1 MLLLSQKSVLAWN
14 PQLEAEFQQR
24 SKEYLE
30 SFPSGKY
37 GSNAYEYEK
46 QSYPRAMIDFLKGNE
61 REAIAFLESED
72 KLSGLHSHTL
82 GIDFYSAFSLK
93 NQIRKYFGFD
103 LTPAYK
109 SRMRQGMRLAT
120 ESDPMLRYFPLRK
133 FWEKSTDNCNTL
145 VDCRNTDNLKVMRDV
160 SVYLMAEESGNEFT
174 RQIYKNNIYQKVR
187 SLYQTGKGEW
197 DSESYLGHE
206 LTGYLNL
213 YDYAKDPEVKQMG
226 KAALDWMTITGA
238 VKYWRGGFG
247 GPSKRDYGGGNCTWC
262 SSTSQYLG
270 MYFGDSPVKFKSS
283 NPDLVHLL
291 LSSYRPP
298 NAAVAIARKQFTFPL
313 ELLNSKPAYLNW
325 REDKPQQFHE
335 TLYFGKTYQLGTLA
349 EGTGGDWSGFKLLV
363 DSSVRGVDYF
373 IPSFI
378 GHNSVAQYR
387 NLAVCM
393 GKGKFSFML
402 PKSALV
408 EHDRGWIFIK
418 LERTNLAIALIN
430 AEVGELAP
438 TEKYSDSLT
447 LAIKPTADIT
457 GFAIDVG
464 EGNYQ
469 SFKTLTVV
477 NSRLKVKGQS
487 AEYTSIMRNRVKL
500 EYTGGTPK
508 IWRNG
513 KLHDFMVHRDVY
525 RADVSNLGKAPIY
538 QAYKSGKLE
547 VIVNGIKSSFSVLDT
562 QK

>member
-1 MLLLSQKSVLAWN
+1 
-14 PQLEAEFQQR
+14 
-24 SKEYLE
+24 
-30 SFPSGKY
+30 
-37 GSNAYEYEK
+37 
-46 QSYPRAMIDFLKGNE
+46 MIDFLKGNE

-262 SSTSQYLG
+262 SSCSDLQY
-270 MYFGDSPVKFKSS
+270 
-283 NPDLVHLL
+283 
-291 LSSYRPP
+291 
-298 NAAVAIARKQFTFPL
+298 
-313 ELLNSKPAYLNW
+313 
-325 REDKPQQFHE
+325 
-335 TLYFGKTYQLGTLA
+335 
-349 EGTGGDWSGFKLLV
+349 
-363 DSSVRGVDYF
+363 
-373 IPSFI
+373 
-378 GHNSVAQYR
+378 
-387 NLAVCM
+387 
-393 GKGKFSFML
+393 
-402 PKSALV
+402 
-408 EHDRGWIFIK
+408 
-418 LERTNLAIALIN
+418 
-430 AEVGELAP
+430 
-438 TEKYSDSLT
+438 
-447 LAIKPTADIT
+447 
-457 GFAIDVG
+457 
-464 EGNYQ
+464 
-469 SFKTLTVV
+469 
-477 NSRLKVKGQS
+477 
-487 AEYTSIMRNRVKL
+487 
-500 EYTGGTPK
+500 
-508 IWRNG
+508 
-513 KLHDFMVHRDVY
+513 
-525 RADVSNLGKAPIY
+525 
-538 QAYKSGKLE
+538 
-547 VIVNGIKSSFSVLDT
+547 
-562 QK
+562 